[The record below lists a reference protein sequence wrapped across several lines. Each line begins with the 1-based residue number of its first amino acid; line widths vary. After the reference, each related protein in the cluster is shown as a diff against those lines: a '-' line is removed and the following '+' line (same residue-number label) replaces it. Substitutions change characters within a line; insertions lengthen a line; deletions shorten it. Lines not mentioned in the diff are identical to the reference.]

1 MRGERQR
8 MVAMPSS
15 YRLVLLISSVVLT
28 ACGQTTTSAGGGSD
42 PTAAG
47 AQAPADTAQDDP
59 SRFGDFPAEPS
70 DRWLIG
76 TDYLGTS
83 FVALSGGEPLDAA
96 TVTVQFIGRYQI
108 GIVAGGCPLGSGGF
122 SFHDGRITGLQLG
135 GPGVMCSPTDE
146 ATHQAA
152 LDLIQSTPEI
162 RVDDD
167 RLLLLGADRR
177 LELKATGPG
186 VVPILEDGERFIGT
200 ETTVPGVD
208 PSRIELSSLAYFSI
222 HLTVPACDL
231 YGAAT
236 ATADTWTFLIEPA
249 GVDDPCEYA
258 PASDKAAQAFFA
270 AGVAATRTG
279 PTIEVT
285 GPQGLVRFRAATA
298 DDPPLQRETP
308 SPPPRIIPPQ
318 PDRSQPPKKGRLSTP
333 WYSQRAGST
342 ASGDADVP
350 LPEDW
355 TATDPTIPEVNVVG
369 RGYLTVT
376 HSSSSWSPDNN
387 SDGLSVEEGPTP
399 VTVRL
404 YRNESGTIVETGA
417 TVTAQQYRLGTQ
429 DSNNSRRQVVW
440 VFERNGQTYVAVV
453 GFPEFPDDSDFA
465 NPADPI
471 NRSLSGLD
479 PVDLLND
486 IRFFE

>member
-1 MRGERQR
+1 MFS
-8 MVAMPSS
+8 P
-15 YRLVLLISSVVLT
+15 YRLVLLISGLALA
-28 ACGQTTTSAGGGSD
+28 ACAQATTGAGGDSD
-42 PTAAG
+42 SSAVGT
-47 AQAPADTAQDDP
+47 QASADTAQDDP
-59 SRFGDFPAEPS
+59 GRFGEFPAEPS

-76 TDYLGTS
+76 TDYIGTS
-83 FVALSGGEPLDAA
+83 FVALSSDEQLDAA

-108 GIVAGGCPLGSGGF
+108 GIIAGGCPLGSGGF
-122 SFHDGRITGLQLG
+122 SFHEGRITGLQLG
-135 GPGVMCSPTDE
+135 GLGMMCSPTDE

-152 LDLIQSTPEI
+152 LELIQATPEI
-162 RVDDD
+162 RVDGD

-186 VVPILEDGERFIGT
+186 VTPILEDSERFIGE

-231 YGAAT
+231 YGSATSAA
-236 ATADTWTFLIEPA
+236 DIWTFLLEPA

-270 AGVAATRTG
+270 AGVTATRNG

-285 GPQGLVRFRAATA
+285 GPQGLIRFRAATA

-308 SPPPRIIPPQ
+308 SPRPRIIPPR
-318 PDRSQPPKKGRLSTP
+318 PDRSQPPQEGRPSTP

-355 TATDPTIPEVNVVG
+355 TATDPSVPEVNVVG

-376 HSSSSWSPDNN
+376 HSSSAWSPDNN
-387 SDGLSVEEGPTP
+387 SAGLSVEEGPTP
-399 VTVRL
+399 LTVRL
-404 YRNESGTIVETGA
+404 YRNENGTVVETGT

-429 DSNNSRRQVVW
+429 DSSNWQRQVVW
-440 VFERNGQTYVAVV
+440 VFERNGQTYVAEV
-453 GFPEFPDDSDFA
+453 GFPEFPDDSVFA